1 MTNLVGIRTLFTGI
15 LLAAVW
21 PAITPAQTPTGEASR
36 SIEEARVFTLAGN
49 VHPLAR
55 AEFDKGAV
63 APSTPLD
70 RMMLVLKSSRQ
81 QELDALVAS
90 QHDPKSPLFH
100 KWLTPAEF
108 GARFGASS
116 ADLDRISQWLGQ
128 HGFKVEEIPSGKRLV
143 IFSGTAGQ
151 VAEAFHT
158 EMHRYTVRG
167 EEHIAN
173 AQDPQIPASLAGVV
187 EGIVSLHDFRRAP
200 AMTARRLLGARPQM
214 TSGSSHYLFP
224 ADYAVIYDL
233 NSLYS
238 AGTTGTGVSIA
249 IAGRSDINLDDVT
262 QFRSASGLAAN
273 SPTVL
278 FEGSDPGIVS
288 GDQDESTLDVEWAGA
303 VAPGAAVMFVTAAST
318 QTSDGIDRASA
329 YIVNHATAP
338 VLSVSYGSCEQDMGS
353 SELAFY
359 NGLWEQAASQG
370 MSAFVASGDSGAAG
384 CEGGSASSGTVTAVN
399 GLCSSPYSTCVG
411 GTEFNEGG
419 NPSQYWSATN
429 SGSQGSALSY
439 IPEQVWNESAS
450 NGGSGLWASGGGA
463 SVIYQQPA
471 WQQGI
476 SGASAS
482 NGMRAVPDVALSAS
496 GHDGYVIYEN
506 GSWWV
511 IAGTSAASPSFAGI
525 TALVVQAKGGAGQGN
540 ANASFYPLL
549 SAATNPF
556 HATPSGNNSV
566 PGVAGFTASGAAY
579 NMATGLGSVDGAQL
593 VANWGG
599 GTVAG
604 VDFTLSASRNSGT
617 LSIGRSGLLYLS
629 VASTG
634 TSKNPVSLTATAPAG
649 VNVSIYPSSIAPGA
663 QARVILSVTSPA
675 SLGTQNIVFTG
686 ADASGSQSV
695 TFALT
700 VTPAPTLSL
709 TAASNAVSIAQGA
722 SQSVAFTV
730 ATGGASSEGV
740 KLYVSG
746 LPDGIAAQWSLNPIP
761 PASAAASTNST
772 LTFTAS
778 ATARVATYTALITA
792 AGNGLKSTQT
802 VSVQVLRSPGIE
814 VHASP
819 ESLVMHTMDTST
831 VVVTANPHGGLTAPA
846 DAAGTSASVVSGL
859 PAGLTAAW
867 SAPSVTA
874 TGAVAWTL
882 TLTGSAA
889 AQAGASQL
897 NLTAQ
902 VTDATSGVAY
912 SASRLLNVTLKPM
925 PPTLTASPSLTSVA
939 VVQGGSATDV
949 YTFTAGGSFQ
959 GPVSLE
965 VGNLPSGVTAS
976 WSANPVTLSS
986 GQGTSTLTLTASATA
1001 RPVASSIVVRFRGD
1015 GLSRDQRIGV
1025 QVQVAP
1031 GIKVSLSPERLAIHR
1046 TKAVSE
1052 FVTVTPQGGLSASVV
1067 LSVSGLPTG
1076 VTATF
1081 ASAGIAAPGSGTAL
1095 LTVTGSAQAAKGSNP
1110 VIVTATG
1117 TDASGNL
1124 YTATRTLTL
1133 ILD

>member
-1 MTNLVGIRTLFTGI
+1 M
-15 LLAAVW
+15 AAVW
-21 PAITPAQTPTGEASR
+21 PAIAPAWAQARDAHAPFD
-36 SIEEARVFTLAGN
+36 EARVFTLAGN

-55 AEFDKGAV
+55 AEFDNGTV
-63 APSTPLD
+63 APGTHLD

-116 ADLDRISQWLGQ
+116 ADLDRIAQWLGQ
-128 HGFKVEEIPSGKRLV
+128 HGFKVEEIPAGRRLV
-143 IFSGTAGQ
+143 VFSGTAGQ

-158 EMHRYTVRG
+158 EMHHYTVRG

-200 AMTARRLLGARPQM
+200 AMTARRLAGTRPEM
-214 TSGSSHYLFP
+214 TSGGSHYLFP
-224 ADYAVIYDL
+224 ADYGVIYDL
-233 NSLYS
+233 NSLYA

-249 IAGRSDINLDDVT
+249 IAGRSDIDPGDVT

-278 FEGSDPGIVS
+278 FEGSDPGIVA

-303 VAPGAAVMFVTAAST
+303 VAPAAAVKFVTAAST

-419 NPSQYWSATN
+419 NPSQYWSSTN
-429 SGSQGSALSY
+429 SASQGSALSY

-463 SVIYQQPA
+463 SIVYPQPA
-471 WQQGI
+471 WQQGV

-506 GSWWV
+506 GSWWA

-525 TALVVQAKGGAGQGN
+525 TALVVQAKGGAGQGD
-540 ANASFYPLL
+540 ANASLYPLL
-549 SAATNPF
+549 NAATNPF

-579 NMATGLGSVDGAQL
+579 NLATGLGSVDGALL
-593 VANWGG
+593 VSNWGGG

-604 VDFTLSASRNSGT
+604 ADFTLSASRSGGT
-617 LSIGRSGLLYLS
+617 LSVGRSGLLYLS

-634 TSKNPVSLTATAPAG
+634 ASKNPVCIAFTAPAG
-649 VNVSIYPSSIAPGA
+649 VNVSVNPSTIVPGNRA
-663 QARVILSVTSPA
+663 SVIISVTAAA
-675 SLGTQNIVFTG
+675 SLGAQNVVFTG
-686 ADASGSQSV
+686 TDASGSQPV
-695 TFALT
+695 NFALT
-700 VTPAPTLSL
+700 VAAAPTLSL
-709 TAASNAVSIAQGA
+709 TAAANAVSIAQGG
-722 SQSVAFTV
+722 SQAVAFTV

-746 LPDGIAAQWSLNPIP
+746 LPDGIGAQWSLNPIP

-778 ATARVATYTALITA
+778 ATARVATYTALVTA

-819 ESLVMHTMDTST
+819 ETVTMHTMDTST
-831 VVVTANPHGGLTAPA
+831 VVVTANPHGGLTAPTN
-846 DAAGTSASVVSGL
+846 AAGASASVVSGL
-859 PAGLTAAW
+859 PAGITAAW

-889 AQAGASQL
+889 AQAGTSQL

-912 SASRLLNVTLKPM
+912 SASRQLNVTLKPM

-939 VVQGGSATDV
+939 LVQGGSATDV

-959 GPVSLE
+959 GKVSLE
-965 VGNLPSGVTAS
+965 VANLPSGVTAS

-1001 RPVASSIVVRFRGD
+1001 RPVASSIVVRVKGD
-1015 GLSRDQRIGV
+1015 GLSQNQRIGV
-1025 QVQVAP
+1025 QVQAAP
-1031 GIKVSLSPERLAIHR
+1031 GLKVSLSPERLAIHR
-1046 TKAVSE
+1046 TKPVSE
-1052 FVTVTPQGGLSASVV
+1052 FVTVTPQGGLSVSVV

-1076 VTATF
+1076 VSATF
-1081 ASAGIAAPGSGTAL
+1081 GSAGIAAPGSGSAT
-1095 LTVTGSAQAAKGSNP
+1095 LTVMGSAQAAKGSNP
-1110 VIVTATG
+1110 VTITATG

-1124 YTATRTLTL
+1124 YTTARTLTL
-1133 ILD
+1133 TLD